1 MKLNSSKFLIAFTLG
16 IILTSGAFI
25 QTAQADPQPHMV
37 SALEKLQGARHQ
49 LEIAMD
55 DKGGHRVAAIAAID
69 NAISEVKM
77 GIAAGN

>member
-1 MKLNSSKFLIAFTLG
+1 MKRNFSHLLLALTLG
-16 IILTSGAFI
+16 IMATSGVFM
-25 QTAQADPQPHMV
+25 QNAQADPQPHMV

-69 NAISEVKM
+69 NAISEVKQ